1 MLHNYERHGY
11 GRNGFTLIELVV
23 VIVILG
29 ILAAIAAPKFVSLR
43 SDAIKATLRN
53 MEGNIREANTM
64 VYAKAIINNANTN
77 YSNKVPG
84 SEEWS
89 ETCKNNNCVNV
100 GGDNWVYIKY
110 AYVDRN
116 SVAFIL
122 DADIEGVKTKT
133 KQHEITGET
142 IQIPDRGGTNTK
154 GTLNYLCSN
163 AGNALCESHEFCQCR
178 VSEDNIGGIK
188 RDTQYIVPRGFK
200 YNQKDESNPDNRCYF
215 KYSSAEYI
223 NGVVYPPAYTLETGG
238 C

>member
-29 ILAAIAAPKFVSLR
+29 ILAATAAPKFVSLR
-43 SDAIKATLRN
+43 SDAIIATLKN
-53 MEGNIREANTM
+53 MEGSVREANNM
-64 VYAKAIINNANTN
+64 VYAKAIINNANTSYTDKLPN
-77 YSNKVPG
+77 SAQ
-84 SEEWS
+84 WS

-100 GGDNWVYIKY
+100 GGDLWVYIKY

-133 KQHEITGET
+133 KNHELTGEV
-142 IQIPDRGGTNTK
+142 IQIPDRGDKDKK
-154 GTLNYLCSN
+154 GTLNYECSK
-163 AGNALCESHEFCQCR
+163 AGKAVCEDHEFCQCR
-178 VSEDNIGGIK
+178 VPNDKIGGIE
-188 RDTQYIVPRGFK
+188 RDTQYIIPRGFK
-200 YNQKDESNPDNRCYF
+200 YNQQGENVKNRCCF
-215 KYSSAEYI
+215 KYSTAEYI
-223 NGVVYPPAYTLETGG
+223 DGVVYPPAYNLETGG